1 MIMNRSMKFFK
12 KKKPTITSVNNSF
25 NNEEQKLSVV
35 INTIDDGLILVD
47 PEKNIQLFNPSASK
61 ITGWELKD
69 AMNINIDS
77 VLKLVNDKNEPYST
91 ENNPINKSLSLK
103 QSVKDNEAYLVT
115 LSNQIIPVN
124 LSVSPVLNQN
134 QISALIIDF
143 RNVTT
148 ERAEEQKKVDF
159 ISTASHEMRTPVAA
173 IEGYL
178 SLALNEKVATIDQR
192 ARGYLEKAHSTVQHL
207 GKLFQDLLTSS
218 KAEDGR
224 LVSHPSVINVVEF
237 LEQTYSD
244 LKFEA
249 DKKGLFSEFLIGS
262 ADKIDASVNNLNENR
277 TIKPIYYV
285 YADPDRLS
293 EAITNLY
300 DNAVKYTEE
309 GKITIG
315 VTANNNLVQCYIKD
329 TGSGIPK
336 EDIPHLFQ
344 KFYRVDNSATRTIGG
359 TGLGLFITKKIIE
372 LYQGKIWV
380 DSEINRGTT
389 FYINLPRLSTE
400 KAMNLKN
407 NTISPTLN

>member
-1 MIMNRSMKFFK
+1 MKFFK

-25 NNEEQKLSVV
+25 NNEEQKLSVI

-315 VTANNNLVQCYIKD
+315 VTADNNLVQCYIKD

>member
-1 MIMNRSMKFFK
+1 MKFFK

-25 NNEEQKLSVV
+25 NNEEQKLSVI

-224 LVSHPSVINVVEF
+224 LVSHPSVINLVEF
-237 LEQTYSD
+237 LEQTSSD

-315 VTANNNLVQCYIKD
+315 VTADNNLVQCYIKD

>member
-1 MIMNRSMKFFK
+1 MNFFK
-12 KKKPTITSVNNSF
+12 KKGQQTVPVNNSF
-25 NNEEQKLSVV
+25 NNEEQKLAV
-35 INTIDDGLILVD
+35 IVNTIDDGLILID
-47 PEKNIQLFNPSASK
+47 PQKNIQLFNPSASK
-61 ITGWELKD
+61 ITGWEPKD
-69 AMNINIDS
+69 TININIDM
-77 VLKLVNDKNEPYST
+77 VLKLVNNKNEPYT
-91 ENNPINKSLSLK
+91 PENNPIDKALSLK
-103 QSVKDNEAYLVT
+103 QNIKDNEAYLLT
-115 LSNQIIPVN
+115 LSNQIIPID
-124 LSVSPVLNQN
+124 LSVSPVLNQD
-134 QISALIIDF
+134 QVSAIIVDF

-178 SLALNEKVATIDQR
+178 SLALNDKVATIDDR

-224 LVSHPSVINVVEF
+224 LVSHPTVINIVEF
-237 LEQTYSD
+237 LEQISSD

-249 DKKGLFSEFLIGS
+249 EKKGLFSEFLIGP
-262 ADKIDASVNNLNENR
+262 ADKIDASLNNLNENK

-285 YADPDRLS
+285 YVDPDRLS
-293 EAITNLY
+293 EAVTNLY

-359 TGLGLFITKKIIE
+359 TGLGLFIAKKIVE

-380 DSEINRGTT
+380 DSELNRGTT
-389 FYINLPRLSTE
+389 FYINLPRLSAE
-400 KAMNLKN
+400 KAMTLKN
-407 NTISPTLN
+407 NTVLPTMT